1 MKNTVPKYQRP
12 LKSTNEPIVHV
23 DSWYESTDAFDDKNY
38 DESVRKLINYI
49 NPEVSKKIT
58 STTGDF
64 SFEYP
69 QGSSTITFGVKDK
82 VLFIEAPFVKI
93 TEKTN
98 KVALLRR
105 ITELNFGHLTLPQI
119 HLLDNLLWFK
129 FDTPLY
135 LCQPNKIYDA
145 LREICITADD
155 FDDEFIEKYEA
166 ESIQEPVV
174 SYFDASEQEKIWE
187 HIQNILSQYKSYM
200 AYFEEKRWEGSQWDI
215 IMISLFQ
222 LGNLPYA
229 NGLLRTDLYE
239 YISNVNN
246 SRIDFKLRLDKGKN
260 FFKQLMEKSKE
271 DLMKNIYQAQT
282 FMSLKWRSSSKILQ
296 EVAVG
301 YEEDIRKYKSSD
313 DSFNIVYYLEY
324 MYLRILYYYTLD
336 ENYRELLMSTLEK
349 ASDKT
354 YEEGAKILL
363 NTYEHLL
370 HETFPKGIGNLFK
383 SKGKG
388 LFARLFG

>member
-23 DSWYESTDAFDDKNY
+23 DSWYESIDAFDDKKY

-58 STTGDF
+58 SITGDF

-69 QGSSTITFGVKDK
+69 QGSSTITFGVRNQM
-82 VLFIEAPFVKI
+82 LFIEAPFVKI

-105 ITELNFGHLTLPQI
+105 VAELNFNHLTIPQI
-119 HLLDNLLWFK
+119 HLLGDLLWFK
-129 FDTPLY
+129 FETPLH

-145 LREICITADD
+145 LREICTTADD

-166 ESIQEPVV
+166 ESIQEPVI
-174 SYFDASEQEKIWE
+174 SHLNDSEQEKAWE
-187 HIQNILSQYKSYM
+187 HIQNILSQYKNYM
-200 AYFEEKRWEGSQWDI
+200 AFFEEKRWEGSQWDI

-222 LGNLPYA
+222 LGNLPYM

-239 YISNVNN
+239 YISNINN
-246 SRIDFKLRLDKGKN
+246 GRIDFKLRLDKGKN

-271 DLMKNIYQAQT
+271 DIMKNIYHAQT

-296 EVAVG
+296 EVAVD
-301 YEEDIRKYKSSD
+301 YQDDIRKYKSSD

-370 HETFPKGIGNLFK
+370 NETFPKGVGSSQK